1 MSMAD
6 EKITIVTLRKALAQK
21 TGVSEEI
28 VGKFLTHLF
37 PAIAAGIREDKQVR
51 INGFGIFKLQWNE
64 PRKSV
69 NIRTGETIII
79 DGYNKVVFT
88 PDSTL
93 KEQIN
98 EPFAHLE
105 TVVIDGEEIPRKAN
119 VDPMQKFGEQAEEIE
134 SLLAE
139 IGDLGT
145 AGNEIMPI
153 ETAAKE
159 EVTEVIPKSTEIEA
173 EVVFD
178 SIEENPTSIVIEKS
192 AESNETSRAETLPK
206 KIDKPFNAWRIG
218 GITISCFCVLL
229 VVFYFFA
236 RHQLEQWADGLQTK
250 LQPIEEKTL
259 EQLETTPIQASEE
272 PLVEPIDSTP
282 QVRTYAEFIKI
293 EKLTYGSRL
302 SWLSRKYYGAP
313 DFWVYI
319 YEANKDKLP
328 DPSVIPI
335 GTEIRIPKLPKE
347 LIDTRNAESMR
358 KAKEL
363 HKQILGE

>member
-1 MSMAD
+1 MAE
-6 EKITIVTLRKALAQK
+6 EKITIVALRKALAQK
-21 TGVSEEI
+21 TGLREEL
-28 VGKFLTHLF
+28 VGKYLTHLF
-37 PAIAAGIREDKQVR
+37 PAIVAGIREDKQVR
-51 INGFGIFKLQWNE
+51 INGLGIFKLQWNE

-69 NIRTGETIII
+69 NIRTGETIMIE
-79 DGYNKVVFT
+79 GYNKVVFT
-88 PDSTL
+88 PDSSL

-105 TVVIDGEEIPRKAN
+105 AVVIDGGEEPHK
-119 VDPMQKFGEQAEEIE
+119 VSTDPMQKFGEQAEEIE

-139 IGDLGT
+139 IGDLG
-145 AGNEIMPI
+145 EVKVQEEEKEEVPI
-153 ETAAKE
+153 ETETAIDSNEETVTEPAEEQVKATTQKRKKE
-159 EVTEVIPKSTEIEA
+159 E
-173 EVVFD
+173 
-178 SIEENPTSIVIEKS
+178 
-192 AESNETSRAETLPK
+192 
-206 KIDKPFNAWRIG
+206 KPFNAWLVG

-229 VVFYFFA
+229 IIGYFFA
-236 RHQLEQWADGLQTK
+236 RHQLEQWADGLQIK
-250 LQPIEEKTL
+250 LQTIDSIAPANQELVIESESIEHK
-259 EQLETTPIQASEE
+259 EETTKQQAISQTQQEVK
-272 PLVEPIDSTP
+272 PTQVQTSAKVE
-282 QVRTYAEFIKI
+282 VREYTEFIKT

-347 LIDTRNAESMR
+347 LINTKNAESMR
-358 KAKEL
+358 KAKAL